1 MWLWVAHDATTKLIP
16 VLQVGGRSQEMAYAV
31 VHELKGRLATG
42 CVPVFSTD
50 GLKHYFY
57 ALTAHFG
64 KWEWAGGKKPVWVL
78 LSDFVYS
85 QVIKHQRR
93 RKTVEVERR
102 VLVGEANQY
111 RERLCQVGL
120 SGRINTSFVERLN
133 LIIRQSISKLTRR
146 TWGPARY
153 TPELMEHLEWWRS
166 YYHFVRPHE
175 SLALELSNPAPRKG
189 KQRPRK
195 YRKRTPA
202 QAAGLTDRRWTVREL
217 LLYPLP

>member
-1 MWLWVAHDATTKLIP
+1 MQLDELWANVKNGSQEMWLWVAHDATTKLIP
-16 VLQVGGRSQEMAYAV
+16 VLQVGGRSQEMAFSV
-31 VHELKGRLATG
+31 VHELKRRLAVG

-50 GLKHYFY
+50 GLKYYYY

-93 RKTVEVERR
+93 RRTVEVERR
-102 VLVGEANQY
+102 VLVGEAAAY
-111 RERLCQVGL
+111 RERLCQAGL
-120 SGRINTSFVERLN
+120 SGRINTSYVERLN
-133 LIIRQSISKLTRR
+133 LTIRQSVSKLTRW

-153 TPELMEHLEWWRS
+153 STELVEHLEWWRS

-175 SLALELSNPAPRKG
+175 SLVVELSKPIQRRG
-189 KQRPRK
+189 KQ
-195 YRKRTPA
+195 
-202 QAAGLTDRRWTVREL
+202 L
-217 LLYPLP
+217 